1 MLDKLK
7 EEVFQ
12 ANVDLPKHGL
22 VKYTWGNV
30 SAIDRDSGLFVIKP
44 SGVTYEKMTAQDMVV
59 VDLDG
64 RVVEGELNPSSD
76 TLTHAV
82 LYKHYPQIGG
92 IAHTHSTWATIW
104 AQAGLDVQAMGT
116 THADTFYG
124 SVPCARFLTEKEVN
138 DGYEVET
145 GKVIIETFEERGL
158 DVIAVPGILLQGH
171 GPFTWGK
178 DAKSAVMNS
187 VVLDEVSKM
196 NFFTQKLNGLAEE
209 LPQRILDK
217 HYLRKHGQNAYYGQG
232 SKRLTYRKEDYHV
245 KNSSKRILVYCWFT
259 ASLRRRST
267 SRSKSTRA
275 NDD

>member
-12 ANVDLPKHGL
+12 ANLDLPKHGL

-44 SGVTYEKMTAQDMVV
+44 SGVTYEKMTAQDMVI

-138 DGYEVET
+138 DGYEAET

-158 DVIAVPGILLQGH
+158 DVLAVPGILLQGH

-232 SKRLTYRKEDYHV
+232 Q
-245 KNSSKRILVYCWFT
+245 
-259 ASLRRRST
+259 
-267 SRSKSTRA
+267 
-275 NDD
+275 

>member
-158 DVIAVPGILLQGH
+158 DVLAVPGILLQGH

-178 DAKSAVMNS
+178 DAKTAVMNS

-232 SKRLTYRKEDYHV
+232 Q
-245 KNSSKRILVYCWFT
+245 
-259 ASLRRRST
+259 
-267 SRSKSTRA
+267 
-275 NDD
+275 

>member
-1 MLDKLK
+1 VLDKLK

-158 DVIAVPGILLQGH
+158 DVLAVPGILLQGH

-196 NFFTQKLNGLAEE
+196 NFFTQKLNGLAEG

-232 SKRLTYRKEDYHV
+232 Q
-245 KNSSKRILVYCWFT
+245 
-259 ASLRRRST
+259 
-267 SRSKSTRA
+267 
-275 NDD
+275 

>member
-59 VDLDG
+59 VDLEG

-124 SVPCARFLTEKEVN
+124 SIPCARFLTEKEVN

-158 DVIAVPGILLQGH
+158 DVLAIPGILLQGH

-232 SKRLTYRKEDYHV
+232 Q
-245 KNSSKRILVYCWFT
+245 
-259 ASLRRRST
+259 
-267 SRSKSTRA
+267 
-275 NDD
+275 

>member
-59 VDLDG
+59 VNLDG

-158 DVIAVPGILLQGH
+158 DVLAVPGILLQGH

-232 SKRLTYRKEDYHV
+232 Q
-245 KNSSKRILVYCWFT
+245 
-259 ASLRRRST
+259 
-267 SRSKSTRA
+267 
-275 NDD
+275 

>member
-82 LYKHYPQIGG
+82 LYKHYTQIGG

-158 DVIAVPGILLQGH
+158 DVLAVPGILLQGH

-232 SKRLTYRKEDYHV
+232 Q
-245 KNSSKRILVYCWFT
+245 
-259 ASLRRRST
+259 
-267 SRSKSTRA
+267 
-275 NDD
+275 